1 MWALISL
8 ISLPTLVRLT
18 ELRARNI
25 IQISILGP
33 GRQRQLQTPPPWHTC
48 CAEAR
53 KLGRKS
59 QSISRCEGW
68 CHSHDR
74 VRMEKM
80 NDAIDSTDNHEIRI
94 NTGLISSSH
103 ILEFMI
109 SIDIDDGK
117 AWVDQST
124 NPRSSLGVD
133 DDPKSISNPDGAVG
147 SDRNVSTCVEE
158 NKDYFLGGNW
168 MDLILHLTC
177 DSIKYRNTSL
187 KQQYASWNQKKIQY
201 LMYGLLVHL
210 QGADKV

>member
-1 MWALISL
+1 M
-8 ISLPTLVRLT
+8 
-18 ELRARNI
+18 
-25 IQISILGP
+25 
-33 GRQRQLQTPPPWHTC
+33 
-48 CAEAR
+48 
-53 KLGRKS
+53 
-59 QSISRCEGW
+59 
-68 CHSHDR
+68 
-74 VRMEKM
+74 
-80 NDAIDSTDNHEIRI
+80 
-94 NTGLISSSH
+94 
-103 ILEFMI
+103 
-109 SIDIDDGK
+109 
-117 AWVDQST
+117 
-124 NPRSSLGVD
+124 D